1 MKKIF
6 FNKLIKLSL
15 SRFNN
20 FDKKKLLKSLL
31 DGNII
36 VVKKAVDKKK
46 IMKICENLHNQKLKP
61 SKSTKMYEGV
71 KNIYY
76 KAQVKPN
83 KNEDSKR

>member
-46 IMKICENLHNQKLKP
+46 L
-61 SKSTKMYEGV
+61 
-71 KNIYY
+71 
-76 KAQVKPN
+76 
-83 KNEDSKR
+83 